1 MRFLKCSFPKYNLGH
16 CIYILS
22 QAYHLDAIL
31 HPHCIMRYRFDL
43 TDGFNGDP
51 ADSNEETN
59 LSYDTFS
66 QAADAAGFSRLLGG
80 IHFMQGNILGLE
92 IGAQTGHKTVAF
104 LREAFGE
111 PDLGA
116 DPVADVFNDIIFGTG
131 KEDTLTANCVQGSPV
146 EVYGFY
152 GNDVLIVNDE
162 DNCGPVNLFG
172 GDGADTFKIG
182 RRVTIQDYEENKD
195 TIELLQAS
203 GTLSRFVANDVTT
216 IFVDNTAVVDLDGKW
231 RLGQLN
237 IQFQS
242 LF

>member
-1 MRFLKCSFPKYNLGH
+1 MRYLKCSFPKYNLSL

-31 HPHCIMRYRFDL
+31 HPHFIMRYRFDL

-51 ADSNEETN
+51 ADSNEETT

-104 LREAFGE
+104 LREAFGD

-131 KEDTLTANCVQGSPV
+131 KEDTLTVNCVQGSPV

-152 GNDVLIVNDE
+152 GDDVLIV
-162 DNCGPVNLFG
+162 
-172 GDGADTFKIG
+172 TFNIG

-216 IFVDNTAVVDLDGKW
+216 IFVDSIAVVDLDGQW
-231 RLGQLN
+231 DLGQLN